1 MGKLLAI
8 PEEVIERIKEQND
21 IVDIISEKVKLKH
34 SGRNYLGLCPFHNE
48 KTPSFSVSVDKQIYK
63 CFGCG
68 EAGNVITF
76 VMKTKGLSY
85 VESIEYLAEKANISI
100 EQGKDKKVKDK
111 KDILYKINVEAARFF
126 FNNLNNNLK
135 EKEYFLK
142 RGITQVTIRRFG
154 LGYSLN
160 NWEELLSFLKRKG
173 FSNELVSEAGLAI
186 AKDKGGFYDR
196 FRNRV
201 MFPVFDH
208 RGKVIGFGGRV
219 LDDSKPKY
227 LNSPETQ
234 IFSKRTNLYGLNFA
248 IKDNKDRCLVIVE
261 GYMDCISL
269 HQVGITNVVA
279 SLGTALTVN
288 QARLLKRYAD
298 TAIIAYDA
306 DIAGQNATLRG
317 LDVLK
322 GVGLDVKVL
331 TVPDGKDPDG
341 YVRIHGKEEFL
352 KLISNSVPLID
363 YKLNRA
369 KENKN
374 LFKETDLIQY
384 AKEVTEI
391 VEDLNPIEQD
401 IYIKKV
407 SEQTGIKE
415 QSFYD
420 SVKKL
425 NNKEIQ
431 SNKKVNSTEGFGSKS
446 YLEPAYVKAERSLLN
461 LMIEDIQIY
470 EYIKENMGKDSFIID
485 THKKILDFILDSEHI
500 KGIDRYK
507 YIESKCDDAESI
519 KEWTLIKEVKP
530 LDEDSDKVKVV
541 KDYFEKIKNYRL
553 EESKNKI
560 MIRMKELELS
570 GNIDESMR
578 LTTELMKIQKAEGRE

>member
-431 SNKKVNSTEGFGSKS
+431 SNKKVNS
-446 YLEPAYVKAERSLLN
+446 
-461 LMIEDIQIY
+461 
-470 EYIKENMGKDSFIID
+470 
-485 THKKILDFILDSEHI
+485 KI
-500 KGIDRYK
+500 
-507 YIESKCDDAESI
+507 
-519 KEWTLIKEVKP
+519 
-530 LDEDSDKVKVV
+530 
-541 KDYFEKIKNYRL
+541 
-553 EESKNKI
+553 
-560 MIRMKELELS
+560 
-570 GNIDESMR
+570 
-578 LTTELMKIQKAEGRE
+578 GRAHV

>member
-1 MGKLLAI
+1 MAI
-8 PEEVIERIKEQND
+8 PEDVIERIKEQND

-34 SGRNYLGLCPFHNE
+34 SGKNYLGLCPFHNE

-85 VESIEYLAEKANISI
+85 VESIEYLGERANISI
-100 EQGKDKKVKDK
+100 EQGQDKKIKDK

-126 FNNLNNNLK
+126 FNNLNKNLE
-135 EKEYFLK
+135 EKEYLLK
-142 RGITQVTIRRFG
+142 RGITEVTIRRFG

-160 NWEELLSFLKRKG
+160 NWEELLKFLKRKG
-173 FSNELVSEAGLAI
+173 FSHQLVSEAGLAV

-269 HQVGITNVVA
+269 HQAGITNVVA

-298 TAIIAYDA
+298 KAIIAYDA
-306 DIAGQNATLRG
+306 DVAGQNATLRG

-384 AKEVTEI
+384 AKEVTDI
-391 VEDLNPIEQD
+391 IEDLNPIEQD

-415 QSFYD
+415 QAFYD
-420 SVKKL
+420 SVKKS
-425 NNKEIQ
+425 NNKEFEY
-431 SNKKVNSTEGFGSKS
+431 NKKMNNTEGFGSKS

-519 KEWTLIKEVKP
+519 KEWTLIKEIKP

-553 EESKNKI
+553 EESKKKI
-560 MIRMKELELS
+560 MIRIKKLELN
-570 GNIDESMR
+570 GDIDESMR
-578 LTTELMKIQKAEGRE
+578 LTTELMRIQKAEGRD

>member
-1 MGKLLAI
+1 MAI